1 MGGPIRKNKNAI
13 IFPAAKI
20 TTRNAMEIRDQIRA
34 NATLIRSASQKTR

>member
-20 TTRNAMEIRDQIRA
+20 TTRNTMEIRDQIKA
-34 NATLIRSASQKTR
+34 NVTLIRSASQKSQ